1 MSGVLATAEMTLCR
15 IFADVLSLDQ
25 VRPDD
30 AFFDA
35 GGDSVLALQVI
46 ARAREAGLALSVR
59 DLFDH
64 QTPQT
69 LAAVTGD
76 RPDPAT
82 TSGAAAAAEPPLLT
96 FSGEEFEEF
105 EDTEFEDTQ
114 GQHGSAAEAGWET
127 VT

>member
-1 MSGVLATAEMTLCR
+1 MTGVIATAEATLCQ
-15 IFADVLSLDQ
+15 IFAAVLGLDL
-25 VRPDD
+25 VRPEE

-35 GGDSVLALQVI
+35 GGDSVLALAVV

-64 QTPQT
+64 QTPGA

-76 RPDPAT
+76 LTDPAT
-82 TSGAAAAAEPPLLT
+82 SAAEPPLLT
-96 FSGEEFEEF
+96 LTADDLDEF
-105 EDTEFEDTQ
+105 EDTGIDLQGSGTQ
-114 GQHGSAAEAGWET
+114 AEWEEAEWET